1 MLRAGL
7 CPGLTE
13 EIVQLLRGRKI
24 KTGDLMGTTPG
35 VGAVVLVHVRGPF
48 ALTGGP
54 HSSDSLETL
63 GS

>member
-24 KTGDLMGTTPG
+24 KTGDLMGTIPE
-35 VGAVVLVHVRGPF
+35 VGAVVLVHAYRAFCSNRRRAV
-48 ALTGGP
+48 L
-54 HSSDSLETL
+54 L
-63 GS
+63 

>member
-1 MLRAGL
+1 MGMLRAGL

-35 VGAVVLVHVRGPF
+35 VGAVVLVHVRG
-48 ALTGGP
+48 LV
-54 HSSDSLETL
+54 L
-63 GS
+63 